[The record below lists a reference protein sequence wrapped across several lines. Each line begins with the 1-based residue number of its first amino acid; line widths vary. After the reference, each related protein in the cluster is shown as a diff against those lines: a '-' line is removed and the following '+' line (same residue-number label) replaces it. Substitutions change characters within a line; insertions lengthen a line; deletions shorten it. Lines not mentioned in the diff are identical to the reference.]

1 MEIVKFGP
9 KKSEILEIRELEKST
24 KLEKWSK
31 LMPLRAF
38 HPPLG
43 YEWKAQKEFG
53 TFKMVDLRSGMDQL
67 GTTGGQHSFYC
78 RT

>member
-1 MEIVKFGP
+1 MEIVKLGP
-9 KKSEILEIRELEKST
+9 KKFEILEIRELEKST

-38 HPPLG
+38 HPPLRS
-43 YEWKAQKEFG
+43 EWRVQKEFG
-53 TFKMVDLRSGMDQL
+53 TFKMVDLRSSMDQP
-67 GTTGGQHSFYC
+67 GTTGGQHDFDC